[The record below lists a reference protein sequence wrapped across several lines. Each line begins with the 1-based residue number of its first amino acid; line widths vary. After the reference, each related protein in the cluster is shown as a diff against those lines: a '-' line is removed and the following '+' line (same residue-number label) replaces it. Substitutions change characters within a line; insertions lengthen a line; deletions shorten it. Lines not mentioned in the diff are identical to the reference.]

1 MTKTSLE
8 AGRDRIKDQSMA
20 VYTVHEPLPRK
31 HEVSADPDRFTFV
44 RDGFYFWA
52 FLLGP
57 FWMLWRRLWLVALM
71 YFALF
76 VGLRLGLWAISA
88 SGEVTF
94 IAWLLLELLVGFEA
108 GTLRRWTLTRHGW
121 KNVGLVVAD
130 DVDTAERQFFAA
142 WMQRA
147 AAPIARSAA
156 PAPAGKFPRP
166 GEGQIVGLFPQ
177 PGAPR

>member
-1 MTKTSLE
+1 
-8 AGRDRIKDQSMA
+8 MA

-31 HEVSADPDRFTFV
+31 KEVSADPDRFTFV

-57 FWMLWRRLWLVALM
+57 VWMLWRRLWLVALM
-71 YFALF
+71 YFALS
-76 VGLRLGLWAISA
+76 VGLQLGLWAIEA
-88 SGEVTF
+88 ATF
-94 IAWLLLELLVGFEA
+94 ANTLVWLLLALLIGFEA

-121 KNVGLVVAD
+121 KNIGVVVAD
-130 DVDTAERQFFAA
+130 DVDTAERQFFATWKPQA
-142 WMQRA
+142 LGVPLASSPGR
-147 AAPIARSAA
+147 
-156 PAPAGKFPRP
+156 FPRV